1 MFKKVEWYESKD
13 LSIFHHFSFNRRI
26 KKDHVRKLVESMKIH
41 GFKGVIQIVEAS
53 FVDGKVRYY
62 VADGQH
68 RLAAAKQLGLAVRFE
83 ITKIKTKEDAI
94 EFVAT
99 LNSSSE
105 NWGATNYLYSWYDSG
120 KYEYI
125 VLKEILDETKFQITP
140 VLQAFLF
147 SGEQK
152 EYRKGTLK
160 FTNELFSRLLI
171 KQLIELNAYLPSK
184 AYCRRSVIKL
194 MCNQKY
200 DHKKMFKAIKNYT
213 KLVGGF
219 SENEKQMRLELEKL
233 MEQNC

>member
-1 MFKKVEWYESKD
+1 MFKKVEWYETKN
-13 LSIFHHFSFNRRI
+13 LEIFRHFSFNRRV
-26 KKDHVRKLVESMKIH
+26 KKERVKELVENMKGY
-41 GFKGVIQIVEAS
+41 GFIGGLQIVEAS
-53 FVDGKVRYY
+53 FVDGKVHYY

-83 ITKIKTKEDAI
+83 ITKIKTKEEAI
-94 EFVAT
+94 EFVAA
-99 LNSSSE
+99 LNTSSE
-105 NWGATNYLYSWYDSG
+105 KWGTGNFLHSWHDSG
-120 KYEYI
+120 KYEYV
-125 VLKEILDETKFQITP
+125 VLKEILEETKFQITP

-147 SGEQK
+147 SGNQTD
-152 EYRKGTLK
+152 YRKGKLK

-184 AYCRRSVIKL
+184 AYCRRSVIRL

-200 DHKKMFKAIKNYT
+200 DHKKMVKAIKNYT

-219 SENEKQMRLELEKL
+219 SENETQMRHELEKL